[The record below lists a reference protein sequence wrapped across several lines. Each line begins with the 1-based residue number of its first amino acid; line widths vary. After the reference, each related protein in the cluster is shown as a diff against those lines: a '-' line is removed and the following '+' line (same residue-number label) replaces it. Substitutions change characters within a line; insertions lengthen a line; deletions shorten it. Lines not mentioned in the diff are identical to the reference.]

1 MEKAF
6 IMIKPDGMKK
16 RLAGECLKR
25 FEKSGLIIK
34 KIQIHQV
41 SLEEARKLYFHIK
54 VKYPKIY
61 LPLLKYIRETPV
73 LQAVLEGK
81 NATEKVRKICGPT
94 NPAKAKKG
102 TIRGDYSTGDM
113 AKQYERGEET
123 RNIIH
128 SSDSAESAKK
138 EIKIFFK

>member
-16 RLAGECLKR
+16 RLSGECLKR
-25 FEKSGLIIK
+25 FEKAGLSIE

-41 SLEEARKLYFHIK
+41 SLDEAKKLYSNIK

-61 LPLLKYIRETPV
+61 LPLLSYIRETPV

-81 NATEKVRKICGPT
+81 NAVEKVRKICGPT
-94 NPAKAKKG
+94 NPAKAQKG
-102 TIRGDYSTGDM
+102 TIVMSGVKLYICVSEGVFEKVTST
-113 AKQYERGEET
+113 
-123 RNIIH
+123 
-128 SSDSAESAKK
+128 
-138 EIKIFFK
+138 